1 MRHALIGDT
10 GFVGSNLRHQ
20 ASFQEQFHSSNIQ
33 DIHGHSYD
41 LLVCAGAPATKW
53 KANQYPEEDWANIQS
68 LINHLSS
75 VKAKYFVLIS
85 TVDVYPTPSEV
96 DENSPITPSLAE
108 PYGKH
113 RYFLEE
119 FVRQNFSQNT
129 IVRLPGLFG
138 TGLKKNFIYD
148 LIYNNCLQL
157 THKDSVFQFY
167 NLNCLWRDLQRVMAY
182 ELPLVNFATEPVRA
196 QDLARECFNLHFDN
210 VTERPPVNYDMRSQ
224 HAHVFGVN
232 AAYFSSAQETFSQIR
247 SFVSKQAK
255 TNGI

>member
-1 MRHALIGDT
+1 MRHALIGNT

-33 DIHGHSYD
+33 DIQNRAYD

-53 KANQYPEEDWANIQS
+53 KANQHPEEDWANIQS
-68 LINHLSS
+68 LINNLSL

-85 TVDVYPTPSEV
+85 TVDVYPAPSEV
-96 DENSPITPSLAE
+96 DENSPITSSLAE

-113 RYFLEE
+113 RFFLEE

-138 TGLKKNFIYD
+138 IGLKKNFIYD
-148 LIYNNCLQL
+148 LVYNNCPQF

-167 NLNCLWRDLQRVMAY
+167 NLNHLWRDLQRVIAH

-196 QDLARECFNLHFDN
+196 QDLARECFSLHFDN
-210 VTERPPVNYDMRSQ
+210 VTERLPVNYDMRSQ
-224 HAHVFGVN
+224 YAHIFGSN
-232 AAYFSSAQETFSQIR
+232 TPYFYSAEETFSQIR

-255 TNGI
+255 ATGI